1 MSPNEDMSEHFSD
14 EVEDPDMQNYY
25 ESLFAV
31 VGECGNNVMIYSSE
45 SVILRHQIPVGTVVK
60 SFQFN
65 KRGNEIIIVT
75 KDQRIRFY
83 NLSRFEGVFIK
94 ELNTVHRGAIRTT
107 DLSNNGG
114 FMLTGGED
122 NLVKIWDYDA

>member
-1 MSPNEDMSEHFSD
+1 M
-14 EVEDPDMQNYY
+14 
-25 ESLFAV
+25 
-31 VGECGNNVMIYSSE
+31 
-45 SVILRHQIPVGTVVK
+45 K

-65 KRGNEIIIVT
+65 KRGNEIIVVT

-83 NLSRFEGVFIK
+83 SLSRFEGVFIK
-94 ELNTVHRGAIRTT
+94 ELTTVHREAIRTT

-122 NLVKIWDYDA
+122 NLIKIWDYDA